1 MYRGEEPEPDCM
13 KTSAQP
19 RQAAT
24 NSKHSGGRLKALVR
38 AQVRN
43 KQASSHVKTLK
54 SQILRY
60 ESSTLILCKELSSTI
75 LQSL

>member
-43 KQASSHVKTLK
+43 KRASSHVKTLK
-54 SQILRY
+54 FQI
-60 ESSTLILCKELSSTI
+60 
-75 LQSL
+75 

>member
-1 MYRGEEPEPDCM
+1 MKTTGVSCETKFGLLVFLGHPSEEPEPDCM

-54 SQILRY
+54 YQI
-60 ESSTLILCKELSSTI
+60 
-75 LQSL
+75 